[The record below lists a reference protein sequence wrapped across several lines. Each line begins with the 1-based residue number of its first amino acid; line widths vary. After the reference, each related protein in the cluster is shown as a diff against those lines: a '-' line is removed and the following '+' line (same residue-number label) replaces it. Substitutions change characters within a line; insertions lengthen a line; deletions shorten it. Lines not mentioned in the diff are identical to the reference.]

1 MIDVRKL
8 VPRSRRARTATAA
21 VTVIALVGAV
31 FLVQRQ
37 VTALPGDAVL
47 RIDGQVVTEAQFDK
61 RVDTLGA
68 LYGVV
73 EPETSD
79 ERDEFHRDV
88 AKSIAVSLML
98 DSAAKDHDIVISEKS
113 ARDTLSSMLNEQ
125 LGDNPQQAYSDLLAE
140 FSVSEND
147 ILQEVSRQQAI
158 ARLFREVTQ
167 EAVDSVVSQ
176 DAKARYDADPAAFAV
191 PEERRLANIVVATEG
206 EAKAVLGALRKGRD
220 FATVARARSLD
231 DATSDSGGVI
241 GLVQASELDST
252 YAEAAFA
259 AETGALFGPVRSQYG
274 WNVGKVVR
282 VVPAKP
288 QLFETVRDDA
298 IDTLRSERAME
309 EWRSWL
315 AGLIKGTD
323 VEYADRYRPAHP
335 DEPPLQTDPSEVA
348 RP

>member
-1 MIDVRKL
+1 MIDVKKM
-8 VPRSRRARTATAA
+8 VPRSRRAQAVTAV
-21 VTVIALVGAV
+21 VTVIALVGV
-31 FLVQRQ
+31 GFLVQRQ
-37 VTALPGDAVL
+37 LSALPGDAVL
-47 RIDGQVVTEAQFDK
+47 RIDDQVVTEAQFDK

-73 EPETSD
+73 EPEEGD

-113 ARDTLSSMLNEQ
+113 ARDTLSSMLKEQ
-125 LGDNPQQAYSDLLAE
+125 LGENPQQAFSDLLAE
-140 FSVSEND
+140 FSVSEDD

-167 EAVDSVVSQ
+167 KSVDAVTAE
-176 DAKARYDADPAAFAV
+176 DAKALYDADPTAFAV
-191 PEERRLANIVVATEG
+191 PEERRLANIVVATEA
-206 EAKAVLGALRKGRD
+206 EATAVLGALQKGSD
-220 FATVARARSLD
+220 FATVARERSLD

-259 AETGALFGPVRSQYG
+259 AEPGALFGPVRSQYG

-288 QLFETVRDDA
+288 QSFETVQVDA
-298 IDTLRSERAME
+298 IDSLRSERAMDQ
-309 EWRSWL
+309 WRSWL
-315 AGLIKGTD
+315 ADLIKDAD
-323 VEYADRYRPAHP
+323 VEYAKAYRPAHP
-335 DEPPLQTDPSEVA
+335 DEPPLQADPSEVA